1 MWLFTGERTT
11 AKTNRQ
17 KGEGWKDVLESPC
30 QRSFKPLKM
39 ENDTVSEMNQTELQP
54 QAAVALEY
62 QVVTILLVVIICGL
76 GIVGNIM
83 VVLVVMRTKHM
94 RKST

>member
-1 MWLFTGERTT
+1 
-11 AKTNRQ
+11 
-17 KGEGWKDVLESPC
+17 
-30 QRSFKPLKM
+30 M

-94 RKST
+94 RTPTNCYLTLKKTLRCGKMTQSIRTRI